1 MAIEDIFRALEEQ
14 ADSECR
20 DILNAADIQAASIVE
35 EARAEAERIKQ
46 RKLEAIEEGLRA
58 RAGKIVNDARLDAKR
73 ALAGV
78 REELVNEV
86 FEAAAAKL
94 ASLRGTASYES
105 VFRGLAE
112 EALAGADGPCVVSVD
127 PADQGLAKKT
137 LSELGVAGD
146 VVTDSSMSGGL
157 VVSLHDGRVVRWNT
171 FESRLQKV
179 RETAE
184 AAVAEILTR

>member
-1 MAIEDIFRALEEQ
+1 MAIEDIFRALEQQ
-14 ADSECR
+14 ADDECR

-46 RKLEAIEEGLRA
+46 RKLDAVEEGLRA

-78 REELVNEV
+78 REDLVNEV
-86 FEAAAAKL
+86 FEKAASRLTA
-94 ASLRGTASYES
+94 LRGTAQYER
-105 VFRGLAE
+105 VFRDLAE
-112 EALAGADGPCVVSVD
+112 EALAGADGACRVSVNPD
-127 PADQGLAKKT
+127 DVAVAKKV
-137 LSELGVAGD
+137 LAGLGVDGEVVADAGVD
-146 VVTDSSMSGGL
+146 GGL
-157 VVSLHDGRVVRWNT
+157 VVHLHGGRVIRRNT
-171 FESRLQKV
+171 FDSRLKKV

>member
-46 RKLEAIEEGLRA
+46 RKLEAVEEALRA

-73 ALAGV
+73 ALAQV
-78 REELVNEV
+78 REQLVNQV
-86 FEAAAAKL
+86 FDAAAARL
-94 ASLRGTASYES
+94 ASMRGDSAYER

-112 EALAGADGPCVVSVD
+112 EALAGADGSCVVTVA
-127 PADQGLAKKT
+127 PADVALARKV
-137 LSELGVAGD
+137 LADFGVSGEVEAD
-146 VVTDSSMSGGL
+146 DAITGGL
-157 VVSLHDGRVVRWNT
+157 VVSLHGGRVVRRNT
-171 FESRLQKV
+171 FDSRLQKV
-179 RETAE
+179 RTAAE

>member
-73 ALAGV
+73 ALARV

-86 FEAAAAKL
+86 FDAAAAKL
-94 ASLRGTASYES
+94 ATLRGNAEYER

-112 EALAGADGPCVVSVD
+112 EALAGADGACVVTVAPSD
-127 PADQGLAKKT
+127 AALAKKT
-137 LSELGVAGD
+137 LEDLGVQGEVTTGD
-146 VVTDSSMSGGL
+146 GISGGL
-157 VVSLHDGRVVRWNT
+157 VVALHGGRVVRKNT
-171 FESRLQKV
+171 FESRLEKV
-179 RETAE
+179 RATAE

>member
-46 RKLEAIEEGLRA
+46 RKLEAVEEGLRA

-73 ALAGV
+73 ALAQV
-78 REELVNEV
+78 REQLVNQV
-86 FEAAAAKL
+86 FDAAAARL
-94 ASLRGTASYES
+94 ASMRGDSAYER

-112 EALAGADGPCVVSVD
+112 EALAGADGSCVVTVA
-127 PADQGLAKKT
+127 PADVEIARTVLADLAVSGEVEADDAIT
-137 LSELGVAGD
+137 
-146 VVTDSSMSGGL
+146 GGL
-157 VVSLHDGRVVRWNT
+157 VVSLHGGRVVRRNT
-171 FESRLQKV
+171 FDSRLQKV
-179 RETAE
+179 RTTAE